1 MSLQLVTIQAGN
13 YATKDIFQSEDA
25 DFVWPL
31 SLYEGEGTGTPSTL
45 TGRTFSFEVFDLAGA
60 SLGVYEIGTGITVL
74 SNVVTV
80 FIELEDWDLWT
91 KNCDLKYDFKQV
103 LSTGVRYP
111 LFKGKFRLST

>member
-1 MSLQLVTIQAGN
+1 M
-13 YATKDIFQSEDA
+13 
-25 DFVWPL
+25 
-31 SLYEGEGTGTPSTL
+31 
-45 TGRTFSFEVFDLAGA
+45 FDLAGA

-91 KNCDLKYDFKQV
+91 KNCDLKYEFKQV

>member
-1 MSLQLVTIQAGN
+1 MSQPVTIQAGN

-31 SLYEGEGTGTPSTL
+31 EMYEGDDTSTPSVL
-45 TGRTFSFEVFDLAGA
+45 TGRTFHFEVFDLSGA
-60 SLGVYEIGTGITVL
+60 SLGLYELGTGITVA

-80 FIELEDWDLWT
+80 SIELEDWALWT
-91 KNCDLKYDFKQV
+91 KNCDLRYEFKQV
-103 LSTGVRYP
+103 LTTGIRYP